1 MSEGTLSIQSEN
13 ILPIIKKWL
22 YTDKDIFL
30 RELVSNA
37 CDAIHKVDVLA
48 SQGQTVS
55 PSSQEGH
62 SIDITIDA
70 KKKTLSIADS
80 GIGMTAEE
88 VEKYIAQ
95 LAFSGAEE
103 FVKKYQEGSDSSEG
117 IIGHFGLGFY
127 SAFMA
132 SSQVEIDTLSFL
144 PDATPAFWSCDGSST
159 YLLDKGTRTHR
170 GTTITL
176 SIAEES
182 EEFLDETQVRAIL
195 TKHCRFLPIPITL
208 NGKRINDQDALW
220 THPAADC
227 SDDQYR
233 TFYRAL
239 YPLDPDPIFWIH
251 LNVDYPFRLKG
262 ILYFPKLGRSFD
274 PASQNKSVHLYCNR
288 VFVSDN
294 CKDLLPD
301 HLMVLRGVIDS
312 PDLPLNVS
320 RSNLQMDRTIRQLG
334 SHISKKIADKL
345 ISLHSSSFEEFTR
358 FWPNIE
364 LIVKLG
370 ILQDE
375 KFYDKVRTCLL
386 WKSSTTEWT
395 TLEDY
400 LTRNQEKAKNKI
412 FYHHDASK
420 DSHLIEMYKKQGIE
434 VLFTSSHLDTPLMS
448 FLEGKQPELQ
458 FQRLDG
464 AIDTA
469 ILDAGREKTLLD
481 AAGKTEAGK
490 MADSLRAL
498 LAEQTTDIEPKSLAS
513 DHVHAFLMLDE
524 KNRRLR
530 DYFELSGQQTETA
543 FAGKK
548 TLVINTNS
556 PLIQAIHALKERKPD
571 LAKEM
576 ALHLYHL
583 TLLDQKELSPDKL
596 TLFLKDA
603 GKMLTYLSQYAHEKL
618 STT

>member
-37 CDAIHKVDVLA
+37 CDAIHKVDVLS
-48 SQGQTVS
+48 SQGQTLT
-55 PSSQEGH
+55 PSSQEDH
-62 SIDITIDA
+62 AIDITIDA
-70 KKKTLSIADS
+70 KNKTLSMTDS

-103 FVKKYQEGSDSSEG
+103 FVKKYQEGSDNGEG

-159 YLLDKGTRTHR
+159 YLLEKGTRTHR

-176 SIAEES
+176 HIAEES
-182 EEFLDETQVRAIL
+182 KEFLDEAHVRAIL

-220 THPAADC
+220 THRAADC
-227 SDDQYR
+227 SDEQYR

-262 ILYFPKLGRSFD
+262 ILYFPKLGRAFD
-274 PASQNKSVHLYCNR
+274 PSSQNKSVHLYCNR
-288 VFVSDN
+288 VFVSDT

-345 ISLHSSSFEEFTR
+345 VSLHASSFEEFTR
-358 FWPNIE
+358 FWPDIE
-364 LIVKLG
+364 LIIKLG

-375 KFYDKVRTCLL
+375 KFYDKVRPCLL
-386 WKSSTTEWT
+386 WKSSKEEWT

-400 LTRNQEKAKNKI
+400 LTRNQEKAKNKV
-412 FYHHDASK
+412 FYHHDAGK
-420 DSHLIEMYKKQGIE
+420 DSHLIDMYKQQGVE
-434 VLFTSSHLDTPLMS
+434 VLFTSSHLDTPLMT
-448 FLEGKQPELQ
+448 FLEGKNPDLQ

-469 ILDAGREKTLLD
+469 ILDTDREKTLLD

-498 LAEQTTDIEPKSLAS
+498 LSDQTIDIEPKSLAS
-513 DHVHAFLMLDE
+513 DHVNAFLMLDE
-524 KNRRLR
+524 KSRRLR
-530 DYFELSGQQTETA
+530 DYFELSGKQAETT
-543 FAGKK
+543 FPGKK

-556 PLIQAIHALKERKPD
+556 PLIQSIHALKERKPD

-583 TLLDQKELSPDKL
+583 TLLDQKELSPDQL

-603 GKMLTYLSQYAHEKL
+603 GKMLTYLSKYAQ
-618 STT
+618 